1 MAQIPQF
8 STGLPTR
15 KADTLLLGN
24 VNNSDTTVKNLFI
37 LRKGETIIDLSLFS
51 NAVSNAGTTAT
62 LSLGYKLLNNQGTAL
77 GPLIGVYMTGRGA
90 GYTTP
95 PVITFTGGAGSGA
108 AAVAIIN
115 ANGQVIGIHV
125 TNPGSGYTSAPTVVF
140 TGGGFST
147 VATATAIPALS
158 NALVN
163 AQDVKTAAGKI
174 ALSTAVSGLFVP
186 MLFDVMVTG
195 IYAETGTA
203 STGGGPYVIAAT
215 TVLAGGIEWAGFI
228 TKE

>member
-1 MAQIPQF
+1 MAQIPQLA
-8 STGLPTR
+8 TGVPTR

-24 VNNSDTTVKNLFI
+24 VNNSDITAKNLFM
-37 LRKGETIIDLSLFS
+37 LRKGEVVIDLGIFS

-62 LSLGYKLLNNQGTAL
+62 VSLGYKILNNAGTAA
-77 GPLIGVYMTGRGA
+77 GPLIGIYMTGRGA
-90 GYTTP
+90 GYTSP

-108 AAVAIIN
+108 AGTAVIN
-115 ANGQVIGIHV
+115 ANGQVIGINV

-140 TGGGFST
+140 TGGGST
-147 VATATAIPALS
+147 TAATATAVAALTTS
-158 NALVN
+158 LLNG
-163 AQDVKTAAGKI
+163 QDVKTSAGKLAI
-174 ALSTAVSGLFVP
+174 TTALTGIYMP

-203 STGGGPYVIAAT
+203 STAGGPYIVQVSS
-215 TVLAGGIEWAGFI
+215 VLPGPKEWSGFI